1 MAAGYGAKWM
11 DPVTGA
17 TTTATVASTYNS
29 TAQGNNS
36 AGDPDWVL
44 ILASPPY
51 ATWTVP

>member
-1 MAAGYGAKWM
+1 M

-17 TTTATVASTYNS
+17 TTTATVGSSYNS
-29 TAQGNNS
+29 TAQGANS
-36 AGDPDWVL
+36 QGDPDWVL